1 MKFSHSFLVNKRNY
15 NMRKIFKI
23 AVLELS
29 ILFYSP
35 VAWLVLVIFIIQ
47 NGMAFLGMISAYQEV
62 IAMGNKVDNLTVT
75 LFPAMNGLFD
85 RVQQTIYLY
94 IPLLTMGLMSRE
106 ISSGSIKLLLSSPVK
121 ITEIILGKYLAI
133 VGYGLLM
140 MAVLGLYALV
150 GIAVIKDADVML
162 MISGLSG
169 IFLLICTYA
178 AIGLFMSSLTSY
190 QVVAAI
196 STLAVF
202 GVLQFIGTVGQ
213 DINFVRDLT
222 YFLSISG
229 RADDMLNGLI
239 TTKDVIYFV
248 LIIMLFL
255 CLCIFRLQA
264 GRESRS
270 RTFQAGKYAL
280 LIFAVMLIGYV
291 SSRPGLVAY
300 KDMTAMQSRTLT
312 QVSRE
317 AIEKIDGALKITT
330 YVNLLDQNVYLG
342 LPGSRN
348 SDLKQFE
355 QYQRYIPGLKMDY
368 VYYYDATDLKNN
380 PNMVYQ
386 GDLTGLN
393 TKQIAE
399 KVADN
404 MGLNLDQ
411 FMPPAEIRKRINLEP
426 ESNNLVRVLEY
437 KGKKSWL
444 RFYNEVNQFADEAE
458 ITAAIKRLTVKVP
471 RLVFI
476 TGNNERSADKKG
488 DRNYEAI
495 TNARKNRTSLIN
507 QGFDVVNVNLDKE
520 DIPEDGTVLVLADPT
535 TELTMLAQQKIKG
548 YLDDGG
554 DMMVTGEPGRQGLIN
569 PVLEHVGVQ
578 MQEGMLV
585 KSSKDYTPEQI
596 FAESQDGGTHVFMPT
611 AAALGFNAAAGFKAY
626 SLLVSPSQGWN
637 KQGIVDLTSTDVKYN
652 ALAGDKKGEF
662 PVVLTLTRGING
674 KEQHIL
680 VSGDA
685 DFMSNATL
693 IAGKG
698 ANKNFVK
705 SIFKWFSGD
714 EFPIDVSRQRNTDDA
729 VLLKRK
735 EISTLKMVLLGVIPG
750 LIIALGAFILI
761 SRKRK

>member
-1 MKFSHSFLVNKRNY
+1 
-15 NMRKIFKI
+15 MRKIFKI

-162 MISGLSG
+162 IISGLSG

-229 RADDMLNGLI
+229 RANDLLNGLI
-239 TTKDVIYFV
+239 TTKDVLYFV

-270 RTFQAGKYAL
+270 WTFQTGKYAL
-280 LIFAVMLIGYV
+280 LILAVMLIGYV

-317 AIEKIDGALKITT
+317 AIKKIDGALKITT

-386 GDLTGLN
+386 GDLTGLS

-404 MGLNLDQ
+404 MGLDLDQ
-411 FMPPAEIRKRINLEP
+411 FIPPAEIRKRINLTP

-458 ITAAIKRLTVKVP
+458 ITAAIKRLTIKVP
-471 RLVFI
+471 KLVFI

-488 DRNYEAI
+488 DRNYELI
-495 TNARKNRTSLIN
+495 TNARKNRTALIN
-507 QGFDVVNVNLDKE
+507 QGFDVANVNLDKE
-520 DIPEDGTVLVLADPT
+520 DIPEDAAVLILADPT

-548 YLDDGG
+548 YLNDGG
-554 DMMVTGEPGRQGLIN
+554 NMMVTGEPGRQTLVN
-569 PVLEHVGVQ
+569 PVLENVGVR

-585 KSSKDYTPEQI
+585 NSSKDYTPDQI
-596 FAESQDGGTHVFMPT
+596 FAASKDGGMHVFTPT
-611 AAALGFNAAAGFKAY
+611 ASALIYNNAAGFKAY
-626 SLLVSPSQGWN
+626 SLLVSPAQGWN

-652 ALAGDKKGEF
+652 ELAGDKKGVF
-662 PVVLTLTRGING
+662 PVVLTLRRGING
-674 KEQHIL
+674 KEQRIL

-705 SIFKWFSGD
+705 SIFKWFSGN
-714 EFPIDVSRQRNTDDA
+714 EFPIDVSRPRNTDDA

-735 EISTLKMVLLGVIPG
+735 EISTLKMVLLGGIPG

-761 SRKRK
+761 SRKRN